1 MIRKFKKKT
10 SKRGNVLAIR
20 DLISDS
26 PVNTGRQYEFDL
38 ARAIPVFFLPFV
50 HTVIECTPVDRIYE
64 PIPFFFNI
72 IIGQPLGAPMF
83 LFAMGACINF
93 SRKSSPLDHMK
104 RGLFL
109 FIAGFLMNMWRFLL
123 PYIIGYGITQD
134 ADKFITPLPF
144 RVFGN
149 DVLQFAG
156 LFFLLF
162 GFLQY
167 IKLKDRWIFVIAA
180 LMSVAGSFIRHFDT
194 GNNALN
200 IALGHFI
207 GTEDA
212 AGLYVMSDFPL
223 LNWFMVPL
231 CGYLFGKV
239 LLRIKDKGS
248 FYKIIFPIPLIASVI
263 FFVIEYQF
271 GFGQMASGETL
282 LFSENCYYHA
292 LWYDAIGYVAFAIGI
307 LGAYYFLMKI
317 VPGFLKRFIVS
328 LSRNITRIYVIHWF
342 LVVMFTNVVLYSI
355 RGTQDLPIVPTLLL
369 SLLIFLITYPA
380 ALLWER
386 ASRKRKELK
395 AS

>member
-1 MIRKFKKKT
+1 M
-10 SKRGNVLAIR
+10 SLR
-20 DLISDS
+20 DFVSDS
-26 PVNTGRQYEFDL
+26 PVNYGRQYEFDL
-38 ARAIPVFFLPFV
+38 ARAVPVFFLPFV

-93 SRKSSPLDHMK
+93 SRKHTPAENMR

-109 FIAGFLMNMWRFLL
+109 FIAGFLLNVLRFLI
-123 PYIIGYGITQD
+123 PYLTGYAITQD
-134 ADKFITPLPF
+134 ADKFITPLPY

-167 IKLKDRWIFVIAA
+167 LKLKDRWMLLVAV

-194 GNNALN
+194 GNNAAN

-207 GTEDA
+207 GTEDS

-223 LNWFMVPL
+223 LNWFIVPL
-231 CGYLFGKV
+231 CGYLFGK
-239 LLRIKDKGS
+239 LLLYINDKKS
-248 FYKIIFPIPLIASVI
+248 FYLRLFPIPLIASVA
-263 FFVIEYQF
+263 FFVIEYKF
-271 GFGQMASGETL
+271 EFGQMASGETL

-307 LGAYYFLMKI
+307 LGAYYFAMKI
-317 VPGFLKRFIVS
+317 MPGFLKKFVVS
-328 LSRNITRIYVIHWF
+328 LSRNITRVYVIHWF
-342 LVVMFTNVVLYSI
+342 FVVMLTNVVLYSI
-355 RGTQDLPIVPTLLL
+355 RGTQDLPIGPTLLL
-369 SLLIFLITYPA
+369 SLIIFLITYPLS
-380 ALLWER
+380 LLWER
-386 ASRKRKELK
+386 LSMKRREVK